1 MLRPFARG
9 LNELHSIVNELRRD
23 FVRTVEEF
31 EQDTPPSTLVHVG
44 VTRHLRK
51 RSKTGYFTMRIMG
64 IEGQ

>member
-31 EQDTPPSTLVHVG
+31 ERDTPPSPLVYVG

-51 RSKTGYFTMRIMG
+51 RSKTGYFTMGIMG